1 MSPVAPDN
9 TNLLL
14 GAGQVFFERSDVDR
28 GLAHLGNCTQFRIE
42 FEDEKRE
49 VVNRMTSAQGTYRKI
64 TSKRTGRLTIVGQEF
79 EPKNAAL
86 VTMGSLSVL
95 AQSSSTASGEIL
107 ATAAQAY
114 EGQTYQTEF
123 RKISALVL
131 KQGATTLVLGDDYV
145 ITDAVLGLITILVG
159 GGQWVDGTQLDA
171 TSYAYAADTST
182 TIRGGDTGDINGK
195 IVFVG
200 DPAAGPAMDVQVWN
214 VSIEP
219 EGGLDLISDDFL
231 EWTLNC
237 EVLDDSTN
245 HPNDPYFLAVDRGDY
260 R

>member
-14 GAGQVFFERSDVDR
+14 GAGQVFFDRTDVDR
-28 GLAHLGNCTQFRIE
+28 GLAHLGNCTQFRLE

-49 VVNRMTSAQGTYRKI
+49 VINRMTSAQGTYRKV
-64 TSKRTGRLTIVGQEF
+64 TSKRTGRLTIIGQEF
-79 EPKNAAL
+79 NPKNAAL

-95 AQSSSTASGEIL
+95 AQSSSTASAEVL

-123 RKISALVL
+123 RQISSLVL
-131 KQGATTLVLGDDYV
+131 KQSATTLVVDDDYV
-145 ITDAVLGLITILVG
+145 ITDATLGLITILVG
-159 GGQWVDGTQLDA
+159 GGQWTDGIQLDA
-171 TSYAYAADTST
+171 TSYSYAADTST
-182 TIRGGDTGDINGK
+182 TIRGGDTGDIEGK

-200 DPAAGPAMDVQVWN
+200 DPAAGPAMDLQIWK

-219 EGGLDLISDDFL
+219 EGGLDFIGEDFL
-231 EWTLNC
+231 EWTLNA
-237 EVLDDSTN
+237 EVLDDSAN
-245 HPNDPYFLAVDRGDY
+245 HPDEPYFLAVDRDDY

>member
-1 MSPVAPDN
+1 MSPVAPSN

-14 GAGQVFFERSDVDR
+14 GAGQVFFDRNDVDQ

-49 VVNRMTSAQGTYRKI
+49 VVNRMTSAQGTYRKV

-86 VTMGSLSVL
+86 VTMGTLSVL
-95 AQSSSTASGEIL
+95 AQSASSASNEII
-107 ATAAQAY
+107 ATAAQAV
-114 EGQTYQTEF
+114 EGATYQTEF
-123 RKISALVL
+123 RNISVLVL
-131 KQGATTLVLGDDYV
+131 KQGATTLVLDDDYV

-159 GGQWVDGTQLDA
+159 GGQWVPATQIDA
-171 TSYAYAADTST
+171 TSYTYAADTST
-182 TIRGGDTGDINGK
+182 VIRGGDTGTIEGK
-195 IVFVG
+195 LIFVG
-200 DPAAGPAMDVQVWN
+200 DPAAGPAMDVQCWIC
-214 VSIEP
+214 SIEP
-219 EGGLDLISDDFL
+219 EGGLDFIGDDFL

-237 EVLDDSTN
+237 EILDDSAN
-245 HPNDPYFLAVDRGDY
+245 HPDEPYFLAVDRDDY